1 MKAGSYDKISL
12 FGLGPVELL
21 ALVPG
26 VDGYYR
32 WFTFGNEL
40 DIDQI
45 TQRTKHDVC
54 ECAWIDG
61 LGRQLKLRS
70 PALDEFKQHLDSLDA
85 STLNME
91 SCMLKEFLLNMI
103 MNDTPRA
110 RFVKECGSE

>member
-1 MKAGSYDKISL
+1 M
-12 FGLGPVELL
+12 
-21 ALVPG
+21 
-26 VDGYYR
+26 DGYYR
-32 WFTFGNEL
+32 WFTFGDEL

-61 LGRQLKLRS
+61 IGRQLKLRA

-110 RFVKECGSE
+110 RFVKEGGSE